1 MSSAVVRRDSWS
13 MALVMSGA
21 ALLLASASAGGA
33 DIPAPRF
40 PASKPETEEV
50 VVEQIYRFQ
59 VRQFEPPVG
68 VQPVAKAKAG
78 YSTPED
84 ALIAQCSAMLAGD
97 YDWWLA
103 GWDNAG
109 KEAVAKRG
117 ADYWKNN
124 WSDLLG
130 ARTFVLLRRAETD
143 GAVIFEYKLDPPPTM
158 QELRQGTMVFR
169 QEDGRWANTRALA
182 EDPVALYWNTP
193 TRRAQVIMRK

>member
-1 MSSAVVRRDSWS
+1 
-13 MALVMSGA
+13 MALGVSSA
-21 ALLLASASAGGA
+21 ALLLVSASARGA
-33 DIPAPRF
+33 DTPELRF
-40 PASKPETEEV
+40 PANKSETQEV

-59 VRQFEPPVG
+59 VRHFEPPVG

-78 YSTPED
+78 YATPED

-97 YDWWLA
+97 YEWWLT
-103 GWDNAG
+103 GWDKAG

-117 ADYWKNN
+117 GEYWKKN

-130 ARTFVLLRRAETD
+130 ARTFVLLQRAETD
-143 GAVIFEYKLDPPPTM
+143 GAVIFEYKLDPPPTI